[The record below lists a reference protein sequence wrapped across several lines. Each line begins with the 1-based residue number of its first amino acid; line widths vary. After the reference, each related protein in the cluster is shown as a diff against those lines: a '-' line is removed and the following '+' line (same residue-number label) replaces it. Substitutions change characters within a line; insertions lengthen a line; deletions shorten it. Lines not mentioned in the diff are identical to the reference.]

1 MSTDDQQAEFGS
13 EAPEDLGARVRG
25 GLRWSL
31 ASTVAGRL
39 LTPIVG
45 IALARL
51 LSPTEFGVFAVA
63 TIALNALTSLNDL
76 GVGMAIVRW
85 PGNDIRPIARTAT
98 TLAVGMSLA
107 LFGICFFAAPWFAS
121 TLHTPEAVGVL
132 RLLSVGVVID
142 GIGSVA
148 VGYLNRGFH
157 QKRRAVADWSGF
169 TISMVLTISMAAT
182 GFGAWSLAWG
192 RIAGN
197 IVTTVA
203 LFMLIEERP
212 PRPGWDRAIAAK
224 LLRFGLPLA
233 GASLLVF
240 GMLNVDYLVVGH
252 QLGTVS
258 LGLYVLAFN
267 LSSFPVNMIS
277 NPVRQVSI
285 PAFARMQHNQEE
297 LRDAFLQSLHG
308 LVAFVAPVCVL
319 LAVCAVPLI
328 TFVYGDRWRP
338 AAEALVFLAILGGFR
353 VVLDFFYNLL
363 VAVGRSKVL
372 FFIQAVWVA
381 ALVVALVIGADHSG
395 IRGVG
400 IGHVLVAGCI
410 ITPLFVA
417 AVRPEHITISAL
429 IAAVA
434 RPLAG
439 AAAATVAG
447 IAVLHVVGNGFAGLA
462 ATGSTIVAVYA
473 VTGVSMS
480 ELKSL
485 PRIVFGRTAA
495 ADTPEV
501 QTPAVDVAAT

>member
-1 MSTDDQQAEFGS
+1 VSTDDQHAEFGS
-13 EAPEDLGARVRG
+13 ERPEDLGARVRG

-45 IALARL
+45 IVLARL

-85 PGNDIRPIARTAT
+85 PGDDLRPIARTAT
-98 TLAVGMSLA
+98 TIAVGMSLA
-107 LFGICFFAAPWFAS
+107 LFGICFMAAPWFAS
-121 TLHTPEAVGVL
+121 TLNTPEAVGVL
-132 RLLSVGVVID
+132 RLLSFGVVID

-157 QKRRAVADWSGF
+157 QKRRAAADWSGF
-169 TISMVLTISMAAT
+169 TVSIVLTISLAAA

-197 IVTTVA
+197 VITTVVLLA
-203 LFMLIEERP
+203 LMDERP
-212 PRPGWDRAIAAK
+212 PLPGWNHTIAVK

-252 QLGTVS
+252 QLGTAA

-267 LSSFPVNMIS
+267 VSSFPVNIIS

-285 PAFARMQHNQEE
+285 PAFARMQHEPDE
-297 LRDAFLQSLHG
+297 LRGAFLRSLHG
-308 LVAFVAPVCVL
+308 LVAFVAPICVL
-319 LAVCAVPLI
+319 LAVCAVPLV
-328 TFVYGDRWRP
+328 TFIYGDRWRP
-338 AAEALVFLAILGGFR
+338 AAEALVFLALLGGFR

-372 FFIQAVWVA
+372 FIIQAVWVA
-381 ALVVALVIGADHSG
+381 ALVVVLVIGANHSG

-400 IGHVLVAGCI
+400 IGHVLVAGLL
-410 ITPLFVA
+410 ITPMFVA
-417 AVRPEHITISAL
+417 AVRPEHITVGAL
-429 IAAVA
+429 ASAVA

-439 AAAATVAG
+439 ALVAAGAG
-447 IAVLHVVGNGFAGLA
+447 IVVLHLVGNGFAGLA
-462 ATGSTIVAVYA
+462 AAGSTIVAVYA
-473 VTGVSMS
+473 VTGVSFA
-480 ELKSL
+480 ELASL
-485 PRIVFGRTAA
+485 PRVVFGRASVDEMDEAGALAIDAA
-495 ADTPEV
+495 AS
-501 QTPAVDVAAT
+501 